1 MQQWEHLE
9 VELHPKYWTAR
20 GVYHEGAFTP
30 VQVLDQLGQ
39 EGWELA
45 AAERKRLGT
54 FFFEPNF
61 WMLLKRP
68 LQ

>member
-1 MQQWEHLE
+1 MQKWEHLE
-9 VELHPKYWTAR
+9 VELHRKYWTAR
-20 GVYHEGAFTP
+20 GVYHEGEFTP

-45 AAERKRLGT
+45 AAGRKRPGAWS
-54 FFFEPNF
+54 EPNF

-68 LQ
+68 LP